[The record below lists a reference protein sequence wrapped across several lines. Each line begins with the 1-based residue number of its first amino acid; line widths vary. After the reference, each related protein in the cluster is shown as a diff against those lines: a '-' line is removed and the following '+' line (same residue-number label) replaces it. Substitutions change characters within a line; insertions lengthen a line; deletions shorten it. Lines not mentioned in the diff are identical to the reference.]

1 MDKVMNN
8 EHLKNHIF
16 SWLSKREQFKENTMD
31 TVELKKKLLKHR
43 HLYLGCR
50 LGHLTEILS
59 NCMNDEN
66 FNSFYR
72 YLFNLIER
80 YNGRWVEKMFKP
92 SYWDNTMGESLFSHL
107 KEIEDVELST
117 NMMSLWETMY
127 CLKEIRDKMAQLFD

>member
-1 MDKVMNN
+1 MNTLG
-8 EHLKNHIF
+8 LKNEI
-16 SWLSKREQFKENTMD
+16 LSYLNMSEQPSRKKMN
-31 TVELKKKLLKHR
+31 TVELRIKLLKHR